1 MKILV
6 RRLSLTVT
14 QKDLATIFGRYG
26 DVESVY
32 IPTFP
37 DTGMSLCLAYVV
49 MPNVDDGEAAI
60 AATHYRMLKGRHMEV
75 CELGF
80 EAKAPPAI
88 VRKYRSHRDSR
99 YVRNTSRYSGREPRY
114 ARDTSRYSGRIATSS
129 ITWGGM

>member
-88 VRKYRSHRDSR
+88 ARKSRPPAVARKHRPH
-99 YVRNTSRYSGREPRY
+99 REPRY